1 MEGTRSNSQPFEEAH
16 VVPRDRSLDD
26 ASVGKGQT
34 EEGENVERGQT
45 FAVFAHR
52 GKGDELLETVNVE
65 IVGIILV
72 LIAGVSVDKGVEGSD
87 ESVLTRV
94 VSEIIAFE
102 IMNEDEAADI
112 FDAGNLPA
120 FIEARRHCEH
130 LVRRVSHNFAT
141 TCTSFCPNC
150 YVVIASNPEL
160 KVTLSFYHFVISL
173 LIISELFHVF
183 EILSQLTAA
192 NRKKK
197 IQKVWSNY

>member
-1 MEGTRSNSQPFEEAH
+1 MEGTHSNSQPFEEAH

-72 LIAGVSVDKGVEGSD
+72 LIAGVSVDKGIEGSD

-141 TCTSFCPNC
+141 ASSIFCPDS
-150 YVVIASNPEL
+150 YVVITFNPEL
-160 KVTLSFYHFVISL
+160 EIALSLHHPIVGL
-173 LIISELFHVF
+173 LIILKLFHVF
-183 EILSQLTAA
+183 EVRPELAAA
-192 NRKKK
+192 NGKKD
-197 IQKVWSNY
+197 IQTV